1 MSFCISFSLGQ
12 SLLLQSANSGLH
24 FQNVSSNSL
33 FSYLLSF
40 TCLTSIFFFNFYFC
54 LKTTSYL
61 DAYMVSFLKI
71 SNLLLYCSIFHLAVC
86 DFSRLYIQSK
96 FFLSLQYFTNA
107 VFIYL
112 FSENFHLNISSSHVL
127 NCYSELLT
135 FLQVL
140 QCCTSYLFLHK
151 NDSKTYWLKAAHTSS
166 LSFCWSDVWV
176 QLSWVLCLK
185 VSEAAIMVRVGLPSH
200 VRFGWKRVCF
210 PSQCGCL

>member
-96 FFLSLQYFTNA
+96 FFLSLLYFTNA
-107 VFIYL
+107 VFIYFCIRMIAKL
-112 FSENFHLNISSSHVL
+112 TDLKQHTLLLSVSVGQMSECNLVGSS
-127 NCYSELLT
+127 
-135 FLQVL
+135 
-140 QCCTSYLFLHK
+140 
-151 NDSKTYWLKAAHTSS
+151 A
-166 LSFCWSDVWV
+166 
-176 QLSWVLCLK
+176 
-185 VSEAAIMVRVGLPSH
+185 
-200 VRFGWKRVCF
+200 
-210 PSQCGCL
+210 